1 MSIKVMAVGLI
12 AGHKALPAH
21 TGQLLMDHEY
31 ESFG

>member
-12 AGHKALPAH
+12 AGHKARPAH
-21 TGQLLMDHEY
+21 IDELLMDHEY

>member
-1 MSIKVMAVGLI
+1 MSIKVMAVDLI

-21 TGQLLMDHEY
+21 IGQLLMDHEY